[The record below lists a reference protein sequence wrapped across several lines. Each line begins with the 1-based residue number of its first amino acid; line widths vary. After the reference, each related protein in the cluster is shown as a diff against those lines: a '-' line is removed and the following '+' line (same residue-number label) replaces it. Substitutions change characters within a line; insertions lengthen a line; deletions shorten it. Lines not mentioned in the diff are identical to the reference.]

1 MLTIRSPH
9 LTTTLGRGLFV
20 LEPTRSV
27 FTTVKLPKA
36 VYDSCTKAQLE
47 NRFGQVTAYQHL
59 NGTPHAAKPQL
70 RTQSRKIQGPEV
82 SGPWLIAEKSA
93 LVYTTAPVNRAS
105 AARDA
110 AQPPQAL
117 GYRTPLQKLQKFGI
131 LPNVSYPRER

>member
-27 FTTVKLPKA
+27 FTT
-36 VYDSCTKAQLE
+36 
-47 NRFGQVTAYQHL
+47 
-59 NGTPHAAKPQL
+59 KPQL

>member
-1 MLTIRSPH
+1 MG
-9 LTTTLGRGLFV
+9 TLLSSSQGDIIIEFQQ
-20 LEPTRSV
+20 
-27 FTTVKLPKA
+27 LPKA

-93 LVYTTAPVNRAS
+93 WF
-105 AARDA
+105 
-110 AQPPQAL
+110 
-117 GYRTPLQKLQKFGI
+117 TPRR
-131 LPNVSYPRER
+131 P